1 MKAALHVLLL
11 FTVMAAPAHAQTSSY
26 PSRTTRIIVGFV
38 AGGPS
43 DLVARLVAQGLSERM
58 GQQFVVENRPGATGA
73 IGAELVAKSPPDG
86 YTLYLASQTT
96 HAVAPALLPRVGY
109 DPLKDFVTIVR
120 VAHNPLLMVVHPS
133 MPVKS
138 FNELLALAR
147 SRPGQ
152 INFATGGIGSSPHMS
167 MELIK
172 SITKV
177 NIVPVHYKGDGAA
190 IIDLLGGHMQLFNA
204 SIGTLLPHARSGKL
218 RGLAVTS
225 LKRSAMADDDP
236 SPSGADPC
244 TTSMARPL
252 GSVTRKR
259 RSPHGCSQVG
269 MVIST
274 PSLRN
279 RVSSDA
285 RSGTTK
291 EMITP
296 AALGSFKPAGS
307 HSSPCCKKTMP
318 VAMSSCSRDTN
329 PSADIVS
336 RKPKWEMRKLLE
348 AAISSTI
355 SDIAELEIR
364 IRSTPILGYSDALCI
379 RFTTSVITL

>member
-1 MKAALHVLLL
+1 MKAVLRVLLL
-11 FTVMAAPAHAQTSSY
+11 FAVMAAAAHAQTSSY

-225 LKRSAMADDDP
+225 LKRSAMANEFPTLDEAGLRGFEVLTWFGILAAAGTP
-236 SPSGADPC
+236 
-244 TTSMARPL
+244 REIVNRL
-252 GSVTRKR
+252 NNEIL
-259 RSPHGCSQVG
+259 QVA
-269 MVIST
+269 T
-274 PSLRN
+274 Q
-279 RVSSDA
+279 
-285 RSGTTK
+285 
-291 EMITP
+291 P
-296 AALGSFKPAGS
+296 AAREQLLKMGFEIVPNTPEQYAAFLKEEHARWG
-307 HSSPCCKKTMP
+307 KI
-318 VAMSSCSRDTN
+318 VRDLN
-329 PSADIVS
+329 L
-336 RKPKWEMRKLLE
+336 K
-348 AAISSTI
+348 
-355 SDIAELEIR
+355 AE
-364 IRSTPILGYSDALCI
+364 
-379 RFTTSVITL
+379 